1 MQREAHPPHRYYNPI
16 RASQRTIYDPV
27 EPDDPRL
34 WIPTNEL
41 ERVLDYAL
49 RGHSLAGLP
58 PRTRSKYVKQK
69 ICAAL
74 GYPVPPSFRKT
85 QPRFPGQLFDVY
97 VQKSSNLQIWNEDI
111 APKRRYVI
119 IRVNSID
126 VIIKVKVVNGN
137 TLMMLDT
144 TGTLTKKYQAH
155 LSVGPEKA
163 ELVSS
168 NDTDVLQPLVAP
180 KIAAAANVAPLQ
192 DPRQGQIMPINELF
206 LRLRSTLGTSFSY
219 LGSDQERNR
228 GGALHAIACHCLGYD
243 HYRDDGQF
251 PDIRHQL
258 LELKLQTSP
267 TVDLGLRLPNSIEPL
282 LDIPPVGGVRIR
294 VCDVRYALFYAVKE
308 REGVTLTHLFVTTGE
323 RFFERFRPFQGK
335 VLNKKI
341 QIPLPVSFFD

>member
-1 MQREAHPPHRYYNPI
+1 MQYGAHPPHRYYNPI
-16 RASQRTIYDPV
+16 RESQRTIYDPV

-34 WIPTNEL
+34 WIPTDEL
-41 ERVLDYAL
+41 ERVLDDSL

-69 ICAAL
+69 ICTAL

-85 QPRFPGQLFDVY
+85 QPRFPAQLFDVY
-97 VQKSSNLQIWNEDI
+97 VQKSNNLQVWNEEL

-119 IRVNSID
+119 IRVDPID
-126 VIIKVKVVNGN
+126 VITKVKVVTGY
-137 TLMMLDT
+137 TLMTLDT
-144 TGTLTKKYQAH
+144 TGTLTKKYQAR
-155 LSVGPEKA
+155 LSVGPDKA

-168 NDTDVLQPLVAP
+168 NDTVVLQPLVAP
-180 KIAAAANVAPLQ
+180 TLAASTNVAPLD
-192 DPRQGQIMPINELF
+192 DPQRGQIMPINEIF
-206 LRLRSTLGTSFSY
+206 LRLRSILGTSFSY

-251 PDIRHQL
+251 PDVRHQL

-267 TVDLGLRLPNSIEPL
+267 TIDLGLSLPNSIEPL
-282 LDIPPVGGVRIR
+282 LDMPRVGGVTVR

-308 REGVTLTHLFVTTGE
+308 RDSVTLTHLFVTTGE
-323 RFFERFRPFQGK
+323 RFFERFKLFQGK
-335 VLNKKI
+335 VMNKKI
-341 QIPLPVSFFD
+341 QIPLPVNFFD